1 MNFMRKI
8 GLALLPLLVIA
19 GCKGKDAESPVS
31 QILDVGI
38 QAEKDLA
45 ANAAKRESSKDLAE
59 MVQLGKEESIIVDS
73 AVARINHLLG
83 GKNHRLPVALGP
95 CTDTLPV
102 VFGHGSIGIP
112 DFHKGEFRI
121 NLTISG
127 TEKRLLPE
135 GTFFQIAGLD
145 AQGKVLFAKDASMID
160 SLKSGDSLF
169 AGGMFKGSDI
179 KGLAAV
185 AAR

>member
-1 MNFMRKI
+1 MRKI
-8 GLALLPLLVIA
+8 GYTLVSLLVLA
-19 GCKGKDAESPVS
+19 GCKGKGAPDPVN
-31 QILDVGI
+31 QILDIGI

-45 ANAAKRESSKDLAE
+45 DNAAKREASKDLAE
-59 MVQLGKEESIIVDS
+59 MVDLGKEESAIVDS
-73 AVARINHLLG
+73 AVDRINHLLG

-127 TEKRLLPE
+127 TEKRPLPE
-135 GTFFQIAGLD
+135 GTFFQLTGLD
-145 AQGKVLFAKDASMID
+145 AQGKALSSKEANMVD
-160 SLKSGDSLF
+160 SLKSGDSLY
-169 AGGMFKGSDI
+169 AGGMFRGSDI

>member
-1 MNFMRKI
+1 MRKI
-8 GLALLPLLVIA
+8 GFALVALLALA
-19 GCKGKDAESPVS
+19 GCKGKVAENPVG
-31 QILDVGI
+31 QILEVGV
-38 QAEKDLA
+38 QAEKDLSQ
-45 ANAAKRESSKDLAE
+45 NAAKREASKDLSE
-59 MVQLGKEESIIVDS
+59 MVRLGKEESAIVDS
-73 AVARINHLLG
+73 AVSRINHLLG

-127 TEKRLLPE
+127 TEKRPLPE
-135 GTFFQIAGLD
+135 GTFFQLTALD
-145 AQGKVLFAKDASMID
+145 AQGKVLFSKEANMVD
-160 SLKSGDSLF
+160 SLKSGDSLY

-179 KGLAAV
+179 EGLAAL

>member
-1 MNFMRKI
+1 MRKI
-8 GLALLPLLVIA
+8 GFTLALLVVV
-19 GCKGKDAESPVS
+19 GCKGKAEESPVA

-45 ANAAKRESSKDLAE
+45 ENAAKREASKDLSE
-59 MVQLGKEESIIVDS
+59 MVQLGKEESAIVDS
-73 AVARINHLLG
+73 ATSRINRLLG

-102 VFGHGSIGIP
+102 VFAHGSIGIP

-121 NLTISG
+121 NLAISG
-127 TEKRLLPE
+127 TEKRPLPE
-135 GTFFQIAGLD
+135 GTFFQLAGLD
-145 AQGKVLFAKDASMID
+145 AQGKVLSSKDASMVD
-160 SLKSGDSLF
+160 SLKSGDSLY
-169 AGGMFKGSDI
+169 AGGMFRGTDI